1 MKPTVL
7 HLVRHGEVHN
17 PHKILYGRLPRFGLS
32 ANGRRQARETALFLA
47 ETPLRALFTSP
58 LLRARQT
65 AEEIRALHPHLRLR
79 IDRRLNEVH
88 TLFEGVP
95 GDQIDRKRGD
105 IYTGVPAPFEQPVDI
120 FRRMEGFLRYVRR
133 NFAGEQV
140 AAVSHG
146 DVITFTVL
154 WALGWDL
161 LPANKG
167 RLREAGYGAPYP
179 SHASVTA
186 FTFASGAADERP
198 TVTFTQPWR

>member
-1 MKPTVL
+1 MKPTIL

-32 ANGRRQARETALFLA
+32 TNGRRQARETAQFLA
-47 ETPLRALFTSP
+47 DRPLRAVFASP

-65 AEEIRALHPHLRLR
+65 AAEIQARHPHLRLR
-79 IDRRLNEVH
+79 IDQRLNEVH
-88 TLFEGVP
+88 TIFEGVP

-105 IYTGVPAPFEQPVDI
+105 IYTGVPVPFEQPADI
-120 FRRMEGFLRYVRR
+120 FNRVHGFVRYVRR
-133 NFAGEQV
+133 RFAGEQV

-146 DVITFTVL
+146 DVIVFTVL
-154 WALGWDL
+154 WALGWEL

-179 SHASVTA
+179 SHASVTGLV
-186 FTFASGAADERP
+186 FAADGADERP
-198 TVTFTQPWR
+198 KVTFAQPWR